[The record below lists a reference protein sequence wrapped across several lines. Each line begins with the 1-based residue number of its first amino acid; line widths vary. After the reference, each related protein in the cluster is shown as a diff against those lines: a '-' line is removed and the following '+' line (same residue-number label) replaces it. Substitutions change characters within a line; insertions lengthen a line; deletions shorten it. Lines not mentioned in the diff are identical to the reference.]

1 MNITEITTR
10 AGAHRKRK
18 RVGRGEA
25 SGTGKTAGR
34 GHKGAGARSGYRR
47 TVLAE
52 GGMFPL
58 FRRLPKFG
66 FNNAQFRTEYQVVNV
81 ADLEKRFEAGAHVT
95 PAALEG
101 AGLIRDGRSLVKVL
115 GNGELAKKLT
125 VEAHRFSSSA
135 VAKIESTGGTT
146 KWLLPKPKKKFVK
159 RPKVAQPEVAPKKEA
174 KAGKKDKPK
183 KQEKQEKQEKQAK
196 QKSQEKKKQ
205 DRPKEE

>member
-10 AGAHRKRK
+10 AGSHRKRK

-52 GGMFPL
+52 GANFPL

-66 FNNAQFRTEYQVVNV
+66 FNNAQFRTAYQVVNV

-101 AGLIRDGRSLVKVL
+101 AGLIRDGRKMVKVL
-115 GNGELAKKLT
+115 GSGDLAKKLT
-125 VEAHRFSSSA
+125 VEAHRFSASA
-135 VAKIESTGGTT
+135 VAKIEGTGGAA
-146 KWLLPKPKKKFVK
+146 KWLMPKPKKKFVK
-159 RPKVAQPEVAPKKEA
+159 RPKVVEKKEA
-174 KAGKKDKPK
+174 PAGKKGKSEESPVKP
-183 KQEKQEKQEKQAK
+183 
-196 QKSQEKKKQ
+196 QEKKKTKEQ
-205 DRPKEE
+205 DPPKGE

>member
-52 GGMFPL
+52 GGNFPL

-81 ADLEKRFEAGAHVT
+81 ADLEERFEAGAHVT

-115 GNGELAKKLT
+115 GNGDLAKKLT

-135 VAKIESTGGTT
+135 VTKIEGIGGTA
-146 KWLLPKPKKKFVK
+146 KWLMPKPKKKFVK
-159 RPKVAQPEVAPKKEA
+159 RFKVAEPKVTDKKET
-174 KAGKKDKPK
+174 KAGKKSKPDKTDKPQK
-183 KQEKQEKQEKQAK
+183 KQEKK
-196 QKSQEKKKQ
+196 EKKEQ
-205 DRPKEE
+205 GPPKEE